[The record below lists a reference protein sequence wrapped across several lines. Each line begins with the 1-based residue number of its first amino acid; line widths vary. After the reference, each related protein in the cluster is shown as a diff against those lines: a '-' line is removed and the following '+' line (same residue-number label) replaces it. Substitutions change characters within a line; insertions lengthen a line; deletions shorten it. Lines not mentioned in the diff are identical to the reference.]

1 MLATSFRA
9 GARMASTCFTAALQT
24 FTKGGQSSCCLPC
37 RCNRAS
43 KQRPVPPMVVTVLL
57 VLLVLLAAALPTPL
71 SQAIPVQRWFVVN
84 VLRFWRV

>member
-57 VLLVLLAAALPTPL
+57 VLLVLLALVLGARWWFLDTPRR
-71 SQAIPVQRWFVVN
+71 QRVF
-84 VLRFWRV
+84 LTTQEEAP